1 MENTQDHASA
11 STEQVI
17 ANQWIDY
24 LKRKNSQLTFLW
36 VFFLLL
42 AVSASIFGAW
52 SFWQKLEV
60 SDALTVAESEL
71 VELSAEKLSVIQ
83 DRDTLSARLSESEA
97 ALQASEEAMVA
108 LQNSNGETGSQLN
121 LTTRLV
127 AALKQKVASLESENS
142 LLENALNDSE
152 IKATKLISR
161 NQEYKKAAEEQRQ
174 SLSARKSAYD
184 ALAKRQVETQEEM
197 QRLATELNEAKER
210 ESNLDQRN
218 ARLSKELKASN
229 AELRKVDAEKNILES
244 KLKTLTMPIQTG
256 RSVNSVPKMVQKK
269 APTPVIKETAPA
281 ELEQPKTDDNNKKE
295 KKISVN
301 IAPLDFDS
309 IAIE

>member
-1 MENTQDHASA
+1 MENKQDYAPA
-11 STEQVI
+11 NTEQVI

-42 AVSASIFGAW
+42 AVSASVFGAW
-52 SFWQKLEV
+52 SYWQKIDVLE
-60 SDALTVAESEL
+60 ALTVAESALIDLDAQKASME
-71 VELSAEKLSVIQ
+71 Q
-83 DRDTLSARLSESEA
+83 DRDTLSMQLSETEA
-97 ALQASEEAMVA
+97 ALRASKEAHVA
-108 LQNSNGETGSQLN
+108 LQNSSGETGSQLD

-127 AALKQKVASLESENS
+127 AALKQKVTSLESENS

-152 IKATKLISR
+152 VKSAKAISE
-161 NQEYKKAAEEQRQ
+161 NQKYKKTAKEQRQ

-218 ARLSKELKASN
+218 ARLSKELKDSN
-229 AELRKVDAEKNILES
+229 AELRKVDAEKSVLES

-256 RSVNSVPKMVQKK
+256 RPVKSEPKTVTPV
-269 APTPVIKETAPA
+269 APTAAIKQIAPA
-281 ELEQPKTDDNNKKE
+281 AAQSDTEDNKKKE

-309 IAIE
+309 IAID

>member
-1 MENTQDHASA
+1 MQ
-11 STEQVI
+11 
-17 ANQWIDY
+17 
-24 LKRKNSQLTFLW
+24 
-36 VFFLLL
+36 
-42 AVSASIFGAW
+42 
-52 SFWQKLEV
+52 
-60 SDALTVAESEL
+60 
-71 VELSAEKLSVIQ
+71 
-83 DRDTLSARLSESEA
+83 LSETEA
-97 ALQASEEAMVA
+97 ALQASKEAHAA
-108 LQNSNGETGSQLN
+108 LQNSSGETGSQLD

-127 AALKQKVASLESENS
+127 AALKQKVTSLESENS

-152 IKATKLISR
+152 VKSAKAISE
-161 NQEYKKAAEEQRQ
+161 NQKYKKTAKEQRQ

-218 ARLSKELKASN
+218 ARLSKELKDSN
-229 AELRKVDAEKNILES
+229 AELRKVDAEKSVLES

-256 RSVNSVPKMVQKK
+256 RPVKSVPKTVTPV
-269 APTPVIKETAPA
+269 APTAAIKQIAPA
-281 ELEQPKTDDNNKKE
+281 AAQSNTDDNKKKE

-309 IAIE
+309 IAID

>member
-1 MENTQDHASA
+1 MENTQDHAPA

-52 SFWQKLEV
+52 SFWQKLEA
-60 SDALTVAESEL
+60 SEALTVAESEL
-71 VELSAEKLSVIQ
+71 VELSAEKVSVIQ

-97 ALQASEEAMVA
+97 ALQASKEAMVA

-152 IKATKLISR
+152 IKATKVISR
-161 NQEYKKAAEEQRQ
+161 NQEYKKTAEEQRQ

-256 RSVNSVPKMVQKK
+256 RSVNSAPKMVQKI

-281 ELEQPKTDDNNKKE
+281 ELEQPKTDENNKKE